1 MQAETDGRRREHYSS
16 FDLEAYQARSAQAT
30 AWLEDK
36 LDGSGGP
43 DDVYTLTPRLHS
55 NSGES
60 VNENAGRNG
69 DNSSIGEICT
79 DICTEETAHLHRLSR
94 TQNTHPGVSDPSPC
108 VCEIRAGANIPT
120 IPKDI
125 SLIRKRPAT
134 EGLLK
139 CKVECKGVQRSV
151 KVQTNARINPRDYI
165 ALPAEKEGACHACDR
180 RPAAPE
186 GARVVADCRV
196 LRGHVSPARGCGRE
210 IPPVN
215 LTGTPSGRYGRGGC
229 SDTRHRL

>member
-151 KVQTNARINPRDYI
+151 KCKRMHGST
-165 ALPAEKEGACHACDR
+165 PATTSPSR
-180 RPAAPE
+180 RRRRGPATPATAGRRLLKAP
-186 GARVVADCRV
+186 GLSQICRV